1 MKNYYTYGIINPD
14 GMKYKKDIV
23 KMILS
28 TGLKIDYYK
37 CDVKNDGL
45 KSSPVLK
52 MLIYDL
58 DGNAEEKY
66 KSVMGV
72 SATSNDNTIR
82 GCYGDVISGASST
95 KEVNNEIL
103 QLFGSEID
111 NVLINVRSNG
121 KIDEMV
127 RTINESECFS
137 NLFKDFDEIGIKTN
151 EIDKF
156 CDDYAKKMEL

>member
-14 GMKYKKDIV
+14 GMKYKKEIV

-37 CDVKNDGL
+37 CDVKNDGI
-45 KSSPVLK
+45 KNSPILM

-58 DGNAEEKY
+58 DGNAEGKY
-66 KSVMGV
+66 NAVMGA
-72 SATSNDNTIR
+72 SDNFDDNTIR

-103 QLFGSEID
+103 RLFGSEMVD
-111 NVLINVRSNG
+111 VLMNVRSNG
-121 KIDEMV
+121 KIDEMI

-137 NLFKDFDEIGIKTN
+137 NLFKDFDAINIKTN